1 MLREFEK
8 TMNLLVVGAATFGVT
23 TVWMIITG
31 ALTLMGVLDWAIIW
45 IVGPE
50 LVSFILLMLLIL
62 TEVED

>member
-1 MLREFEK
+1 MLKDFADTARL
-8 TMNLLVVGAATFGVT
+8 MVVGALLFGVA

-31 ALTLMGVLDWAIIW
+31 ILTLMGVLDWTIIW

-62 TEVED
+62 TEVEN

>member
-1 MLREFEK
+1 MLKDFANTAR
-8 TMNLLVVGAATFGVT
+8 LIVVGALLFGVT